1 MMKQNF
7 CDRTILFTRKFVM
20 SSVKMETV
28 TQSFPLSDGGNW
40 EAKKDSLI
48 HEARHL
54 IAFFCLF
61 VFFKS
66 FSSLFIGMWHLFLFA
81 LLAAFTCGNE
91 LNVNRQ

>member
-7 CDRTILFTRKFVM
+7 CDRTILFTKKFVM
-20 SSVKMETV
+20 SSVKRETG
-28 TQSFPLSDGGNW
+28 TQSFPLSDGGNR

-54 IAFFCLF
+54 IAVFF
-61 VFFKS
+61 FFKS

-81 LLAAFTCGNE
+81 VLEAFTCGNE

>member
-7 CDRTILFTRKFVM
+7 CDRTILFTKKFVM
-20 SSVKMETV
+20 SSVKRETG
-28 TQSFPLSDGGNW
+28 THSYPLSDGGNR

-54 IAFFCLF
+54 IAFF
-61 VFFKS
+61 FFNKS

-81 LLAAFTCGNE
+81 LEAFTCGNE